1 MTGDK
6 SVFSELNHDVCGIVR
21 FGDGSVAE
29 IEGSGT
35 IVFSC
40 KNGEHRVLTGVYY
53 LPHLTTN
60 IISVGQL
67 DKSGCRIL
75 IEEGIL
81 RIYDS
86 DRKLLAHVSRSS
98 SRLYTLELKIGRP
111 VCLSARS
118 EEAAWRWHARFG
130 HLSFQSLLQLVHD
143 NMVCGLPQL
152 TQVDQVCEPC
162 VAGKH
167 RRTSFPEQARRRAT
181 NAIEL
186 VHGDICGPVSPP
198 TPSGNNYFL
207 LLVDDMSR
215 YMWLVLLPSKDHATA
230 AIKNFQA
237 SVEVETLRKLKTL
250 RTDCGGEFTSIDF
263 GRYCAERGVQRQLTA
278 PYSPQQNGVVER
290 RNQSIITMA

>member
-1 MTGDK
+1 MIGDK
-6 SVFSELNHDVCGIVR
+6 SIFSELNHDVRGIVH
-21 FGDGSVAE
+21 FSDGSVAE

-67 DKSGCRIL
+67 DESGCRIL

-81 RIYDS
+81 RIYES
-86 DRKLLAHVSRSS
+86 DRKLLARVSRSS

-118 EEAAWRWHARFG
+118 EEASWRWHARFR
-130 HLSFQSLLQLVHD
+130 HLSFQSLRQLVHD
-143 NMVCGLPQL
+143 NMVCGLPKL

-167 RRTSFPEQARRRAT
+167 
-181 NAIEL
+181 L
-186 VHGDICGPVSPP
+186 KVHLGP
-198 TPSGNNYFL
+198 
-207 LLVDDMSR
+207 
-215 YMWLVLLPSKDHATA
+215 
-230 AIKNFQA
+230 
-237 SVEVETLRKLKTL
+237 
-250 RTDCGGEFTSIDF
+250 
-263 GRYCAERGVQRQLTA
+263 
-278 PYSPQQNGVVER
+278 
-290 RNQSIITMA
+290 